1 MGELVV
7 TKEARASDARPAFR
21 DAFNGW
27 FVTHEVAW
35 ELAMAAL
42 AVIYVALGF
51 LVDEVD
57 AGKRPEIEAVDS
69 NSDSSRSGGA
79 PNTLSRRPAA
89 LRKAP
94 SPQLG
99 SIT

>member
-1 MGELVV
+1 VGEMA
-7 TKEARASDARPAFR
+7 TKSVDRTESLPAHSEPRASRR
-21 DAFNGW
+21 DASNAW

-57 AGKRPEIEAVDS
+57 AGQRPEIEAVELVLTGLFVLES
-69 NSDSSRSGGA
+69 EQERISC
-79 PNTLSRRPAA
+79 
-89 LRKAP
+89 
-94 SPQLG
+94 
-99 SIT
+99 